1 MSLTLSPTKP
11 FTKKVIC
18 LMGPTATGK
27 TETAIFL
34 ADRLPLSIISVDSA
48 LVYQGMDIG
57 TAKPSKN
64 TLQNYPHALVDIIT
78 PLERYSAAHFRKDAR
93 TAIEIAFENKK
104 IPLLVGGTFLYF
116 RALLEGISPIPATPL
131 DLQTQLTNEL
141 KAVGAETLHT
151 RLKSIDPE
159 SAARIK
165 PQDHQRIIRALAVY
179 EASGKT
185 LSYFW
190 QLPKKEP
197 LPYPYLKIAL
207 QNPLTEERNQQIAKR
222 YQQMIHAGLVTEVQ
236 TLIKRYPALSLDDP
250 SMRAV
255 GYRQIFSYLQ
265 GELSLDEAI
274 QQAIIATRQYA
285 KRQRTWLRQEKNLQT
300 VSITDKDFKAKVLAK
315 IESFLAD
322 S

>member
-1 MSLTLSPTKP
+1 MP

-34 ADRLPLSIISVDSA
+34 TERLPLSIISVDSA

-57 TAKPSKN
+57 TAKPDRN

-78 PLERYSAAHFRKDAR
+78 PLERYSAAHFRNDAKA
-93 TAIEIAFENKK
+93 AIETAFNNKK

-116 RALLEGISPIPATPL
+116 RALLEGISPIPATSIE
-131 DLQTQLTNEL
+131 LQTKLTAEL
-141 KAVGAETLHT
+141 KHLGAEALHH
-151 RLKSIDPE
+151 RLQSIDPR

-179 EASGKT
+179 EVSGKT

-207 QNPLTEERNQQIAKR
+207 QNPRTEERNQQIAKR
-222 YQQMIHAGLVTEVQ
+222 YQQMIQMGLVTEVQ
-236 TLIKRYPALSLDDP
+236 TLIKRYPALSLDYP

-255 GYRQIFSYLQ
+255 GYRQIYSYLKE
-265 GELSLDEAI
+265 ELSLDEAI

-285 KRQRTWLRQEKNLQT
+285 KRQRTWLRREKNLQT
-300 VSITDKDFKAKVLAK
+300 ITITNQDFKENVLAK
-315 IESFLAD
+315 IKTFLANP
-322 S
+322 